1 MNYFFAFYQERKN
14 SNFWTILHSDIN
26 YIIPCL
32 RTQNPGLSEMEGAE
46 KSKILFIIIFC
57 LEGEFQSSIKLVLF
71 KFFFEPCPYSI
82 SMKISIFLLSIILLA
97 GVHCQDEDQL
107 TEIKNSIDL
116 FVRTNIED
124 QQILQLFE
132 GSVIDDIQFS
142 EK

>member
-1 MNYFFAFYQERKN
+1 
-14 SNFWTILHSDIN
+14 
-26 YIIPCL
+26 
-32 RTQNPGLSEMEGAE
+32 
-46 KSKILFIIIFC
+46 
-57 LEGEFQSSIKLVLF
+57 
-71 KFFFEPCPYSI
+71 
-82 SMKISIFLLSIILLA
+82 MKISIFLLSIILLA